1 MSLFSHEWLIYFD
14 FVAFSRFQA
23 RHLHGPAYARPP
35 NYRRCVRKRCRDST
49 TLFITCPAADT
60 INWNVC
66 SIFWK
71 MKAKTVYSWIYTC
84 QNGVSIRHEMPSAIY
99 YSKRIPVPMHI
110 VNDNHTNTQWKEKLQ
125 FSEATAAHRT
135 SNTERNRCIIIFPVY
150 LSASA
155 NEQRP
160 HPFYFF
166 DQWIDSHF
174 FFQCDF
180 SEQSSLCVALAN
192 IEWKIFWFAI
202 FACEI
207 VKWKL
212 LKTETNGWAI
222 IITAYEICTSL
233 GMLLY
238 VHSLPLFSR
247 SFANCWCAFDDVRA
261 WNTAGIGPRPIY
273 PVIVFIHGESF
284 EWNSGNAYD
293 GSVLASYGQVIVV
306 TLNYRLGVLGEF
318 SHFIYSHT

>member
-1 MSLFSHEWLIYFD
+1 MSSFSHEWLIYFD

-23 RHLHGPAYARPP
+23 HHHHGPAYARPP

-84 QNGVSIRHEMPSAIY
+84 QNGVSIRREMSCAIY

-110 VNDNHTNTQWKEKLQ
+110 VNDNHTMKRETAIFRSYCCSSYKQYREKSLYYY
-125 FSEATAAHRT
+125 FSSIFVGKCERAAATSLLFIR
-135 SNTERNRCIIIFPVY
+135 SMNRQ
-150 LSASA
+150 S
-155 NEQRP
+155 
-160 HPFYFF
+160 
-166 DQWIDSHF
+166 F

-233 GMLLY
+233 GMLL
-238 VHSLPLFSR
+238 VCSFNSSSLLFSLIR
-247 SFANCWCAFDDVRA
+247 QLLVRVWRCTGLEHSRHWTAANISCDCVHPRRVVRM
-261 WNTAGIGPRPIY
+261 
-273 PVIVFIHGESF
+273 E
-284 EWNSGNAYD
+284 
-293 GSVLASYGQVIVV
+293 
-306 TLNYRLGVLGEF
+306 
-318 SHFIYSHT
+318 

>member
-1 MSLFSHEWLIYFD
+1 M
-14 FVAFSRFQA
+14 
-23 RHLHGPAYARPP
+23 
-35 NYRRCVRKRCRDST
+35 
-49 TLFITCPAADT
+49 
-60 INWNVC
+60 
-66 SIFWK
+66 
-71 MKAKTVYSWIYTC
+71 
-84 QNGVSIRHEMPSAIY
+84 
-99 YSKRIPVPMHI
+99 
-110 VNDNHTNTQWKEKLQ
+110 
-125 FSEATAAHRT
+125 
-135 SNTERNRCIIIFPVY
+135 NRQ
-150 LSASA
+150 S
-155 NEQRP
+155 
-160 HPFYFF
+160 
-166 DQWIDSHF
+166 F